1 MTYKGEYLMLPG
13 ARRRALLDYLSQVGS
28 ASITDLSKKYHVSSM
43 TIRRDLKLLQQR
55 GLVSLTHGGAIY
67 DVAPFYQIETHRQQR
82 ESDRVD
88 EKRAIG
94 RYVATNFVSSDD
106 VLILDSGTTIRAMVP
121 FLEGKT
127 NLTVTTNSLRTLEAI
142 CRHLPDCT
150 AFGTGGM
157 LRPES
162 FNFVGP
168 AAERYFENFFVN
180 KAIISGSGFTVQA
193 GLSDT
198 HMLDTALK
206 KAMIHAAETNIV
218 VVDSSKIGTMA
229 MVQVLAT
236 DEIRTLVTDSGI
248 SDHLRQELLDAGID
262 VHVAPMPSSSAVAAD

>member
-28 ASITDLSKKYHVSSM
+28 ASIADLSKRFHVSSM

-55 GLVSLTHGGAIY
+55 GMVSLTHGGAVF
-67 DVAPFYQIETHRQQR
+67 DVDPFYLYEEHRQQR
-82 ESDRVD
+82 ENDRAD

-94 RYVATNFVSSDD
+94 RYVATHFISSDD
-106 VLILDSGTTIRAMVP
+106 VLILDSGTTVRAMAP
-121 FLEGKT
+121 FLKGKT
-127 NLTVTTNSLRTLEAI
+127 NLTVTTNSLRTLEAMR
-142 CRHLPDCT
+142 RHLPDCT
-150 AFGTGGM
+150 VFGTGGM

-162 FNFVGP
+162 LNFVGP

-180 KAIISGSGFTVQA
+180 KAIISGSGFTAQA

-206 KAMIHAAETNIV
+206 KAMIRSAETIIV
-218 VVDSSKIGTMA
+218 VVDSSKIGAMA

-236 DEIRTLVTDSGI
+236 KEVRTLVTDSGI
-248 SDHLRQELLDAGID
+248 SDQLRQELLEAGID
-262 VHVAPMPSSSAVAAD
+262 VRVAPMLPGSSAAAD